1 MKITLIRHGMTLG
14 NLEKRYIGRTDETLC
29 PEGIAKL
36 EDKKIEKSEILISS
50 PMKRC
55 IETAEILFPRQS
67 FEICDNMRES
77 DFGDFE
83 RKTSEELSSDKRY
96 QEWIDSNGEMEFPNG
111 ELPSDFRNRCCLAFE
126 QITEKYSYAKS
137 IAFVVHGGTI
147 MAIMGKY
154 SEPHQDYY
162 NWMTGNASGWI
173 CDFDG
178 HALTNPVK
186 I

>member
-1 MKITLIRHGMTLG
+1 MKITLIRHGMTAG
-14 NLEKRYIGRTDETLC
+14 NLEKRYIGRTDQRLC
-29 PEGIAKL
+29 PEGTAKL
-36 EDKKIEKSEILISS
+36 ENMNIAKSEILVTS

-67 FEICDNMRES
+67 FEACEEMREC

-83 RKTSEELSSDKRY
+83 GKTSEELSSDRRY
-96 QEWIDSNGEMEFPNG
+96 QDWIDSNGEMQFPNG
-111 ELPSDFRNRCCLAFE
+111 ELPEDFRNRCVHSFE
-126 QITEKYSYAKS
+126 QITEKYSYARS

-147 MAIMGKY
+147 MAIMAKY
-154 SEPHQDYY
+154 SEPHKDYY
-162 NWMTGNASGWI
+162 NWMTGNASGWV

-178 HALTNPVK
+178 HVLINPEK